1 MPFLLIPTASIAVGH
16 EPTPQ
21 FDASAVIRPNAGFR
35 LNLSVAMIYR
45 CLYAPFVNAPGNFSV
60 FRQLADEVV
69 HGAEDFS
76 FVGTEDVVIGVG
88 QADYCSRGNTCCESI
103 GHVGASC
110 EFECYPCGVMGG
122 IRGKGPSCGT
132 AKMARQEAIIL
143 VVERKRAAILGRFAT
158 YPPLTSDRR
167 IVHTLVDYRGKNA
180 DVN

>member
-45 CLYAPFVNAPGNFSV
+45 CLYAPCVNAPGNFSV

-69 HGAEDFS
+69 HGAEDLS

-103 GHVGASC
+103 GHVDASC
-110 EFECYPCGVMGG
+110 EFECYRCGVMGG
-122 IRGKGPSCGT
+122 IRGKGAIMRHSKDG
-132 AKMARQEAIIL
+132 EAGGHYPG
-143 VVERKRAAILGRFAT
+143 VERKRAVILGRSMYSFIPGCLQRI
-158 YPPLTSDRR
+158 PP
-167 IVHTLVDYRGKNA
+167 
-180 DVN
+180 